1 VVTAI
6 PSIAIIHPTKEL
18 WACLRQGKKWIPCKT
33 AADSNSTQA
42 LIMADIKEEEE
53 ELETLRQE
61 H

>member
-1 VVTAI
+1 MAT

-18 WACLRQGKKWIPCKT
+18 WAYLRQGRTWTPCKT
-33 AADSNSTQA
+33 AAGSNSTQVPR
-42 LIMADIKEEEE
+42 MADIKEEEE